1 MRTLTMLTKVKIVEE
16 DKTGNINIHDKD
28 IDLSWISSC
37 AKTSFINLFLN
48 ITKVTST
55 MKAKQTSCF
64 RQFVRSLSLKQK
76 ILFQELKSLKAC
88 LWLYSKV

>member
-37 AKTSFINLFLN
+37 AKTSFINLFL
-48 ITKVTST
+48 K
-55 MKAKQTSCF
+55 
-64 RQFVRSLSLKQK
+64 
-76 ILFQELKSLKAC
+76 
-88 LWLYSKV
+88 